1 MKELR
6 STGLSPD
13 FLICRTASPLERVCV
28 YCITIMNRKPKRR
41 LLLSVGNVL
50 SVHDVSNIYHVPLVL
65 REQQAA
71 ENILKL
77 LELPCGESNMSKW
90 EVDRRFI

>member
-41 LLLSVGNVL
+41 LLLSVMYL
-50 SVHDVSNIYHVPLVL
+50 LV
-65 REQQAA
+65 
-71 ENILKL
+71 
-77 LELPCGESNMSKW
+77 MY
-90 EVDRRFI
+90 

>member
-1 MKELR
+1 M
-6 STGLSPD
+6 P
-13 FLICRTASPLERVCV
+13 
-28 YCITIMNRKPKRR
+28 
-41 LLLSVGNVL
+41 VGNVL

-90 EVDRRFI
+90 EVDRSFI